1 MSIISSL
8 QWIHYCRTFRSPFEG
23 SDEYTKTRNDLVTQ
37 SISLAKAVSP
47 REDLNIKQAQEIM
60 TKTVS
65 TKYINKPLNL
75 LYNSER
81 RDISHDKDKTLERN
95 WWTDPKV

>member
-8 QWIHYCRTFRSPFEG
+8 QWIHYCCTFRSPFEA

-65 TKYINKPLNL
+65 TKYTENID
-75 LYNSER
+75 YNFYIIAKEE
-81 RDISHDKDKTLERN
+81 ISPGKDKTTERN
-95 WWTDPKV
+95 W